1 MAGFTK
7 NRVAWLVTGNLH
19 KFNEV
24 RPVLSKYNIAAGMLR
39 KIDAVEIQD
48 DDIENVAKASALDA
62 VRKSRLPI
70 VVEDAG
76 LFIKTLGSFPGPYSS
91 FVYRTIGNDGVLKV
105 MRNVANRGAR
115 FRSVVAFSSPEQ
127 AEPLSFSCEV
137 RGEIVKRKRGTYGFG
152 FDPIFK
158 PSSSQKT
165 FAEMTV
171 DEKNKYSHRASA
183 FRRFAEWYAASF

>member
-1 MAGFTK
+1 MAGFLK
-7 NRVAWLVTGNLH
+7 NKVVWLVTGNLH

-48 DDIENVAKASALDA
+48 DDIENVAKASASDA

-70 VVEDAG
+70 AVEDAG
-76 LFIKTLGSFPGPYSS
+76 LFIEDLSSFPGPYSS
-91 FVYRTIGNDGVLKV
+91 FVYRTIGNDGILKL
-105 MRNVANRGAR
+105 MRNVANRSAC

-127 AEPLSFSCEV
+127 DESVSFSCEV
-137 RGEIVKRKRGTYGFG
+137 QGEIVKRKRGTGGFG

-158 PSSSQKT
+158 PSGSQKT

-171 DEKNKYSHRASA
+171 DEKNKYSHRALA

>member
-1 MAGFTK
+1 MAGFPK
-7 NRVAWLVTGNLH
+7 NRVAWLVTSNLH

-48 DDIENVAKASALDA
+48 DDIENVAKTSALDA

-76 LFIKTLGSFPGPYSS
+76 LFIETLSSFPGPYSS
-91 FVYRTIGNDGVLKV
+91 FVYRTIGNDGVLKL

-137 RGEIVKRKRGTYGFG
+137 RGEIVKRKRGTCGFG

-183 FRRFAEWYAASF
+183 FRRFAKWYAASF

>member
-1 MAGFTK
+1 MTGFPK
-7 NRVAWLVTGNLH
+7 SKVAWLVTGNLH

-39 KIDAVEIQD
+39 KINAIEIQD
-48 DDIENVAKASALDA
+48 DDIENVAKAGALDA
-62 VRKSRLPI
+62 VSKSQLPI

-76 LFIKTLGSFPGPYSS
+76 LFIETLGSFPGPYSS
-91 FVYRTIGNDGVLKV
+91 FVYRTIGNDGVLKL
-105 MRNVANRGAR
+105 MRNVANRCAR

-127 AEPLSFSCEV
+127 DEPLSFSCEV
-137 RGEIVKRKRGTYGFG
+137 RGEIVERKRGSDGFG
-152 FDPIFK
+152 FDPIFR
-158 PSSSQKT
+158 PSSSRKT

-183 FRRFAEWYAASF
+183 FRRFAEWYSAGF

>member
-1 MAGFTK
+1 MAGFPK

-24 RPVLSKYNIAAGMLR
+24 RPVLSKYNIAAGMLQ

-70 VVEDAG
+70 IVEDAG
-76 LFIKTLGSFPGPYSS
+76 LFIETLSSFPGPYSS
-91 FVYRTIGNDGVLKV
+91 FVYRTIGNDGILKLLRDV
-105 MRNVANRGAR
+105 VDRGAR
-115 FRSVVAFSSPEQ
+115 FRSVVAFFSPEQ
-127 AEPLSFSCEV
+127 DEPLSFSCEV
-137 RGEIVKRKRGTYGFG
+137 RGEIVERKRGTCGFG

-158 PSSSQKT
+158 PSGSQKT
-165 FAEMTV
+165 FAEMSV

-183 FRRFAEWYAASF
+183 FRRFAEWYTASF

>member
-1 MAGFTK
+1 MAGFPK
-7 NRVAWLVTGNLH
+7 SKVVWLVTGNLH

-76 LFIKTLGSFPGPYSS
+76 LFIEALSSFPGPYSS
-91 FVYRTIGNDGVLKV
+91 FVYRTIGNDGVLKL

-115 FRSVVAFSSPEQ
+115 FRSVVAFSSPKQ
-127 AEPLSFSCEV
+127 DASLSFTCEV
-137 RGEIVKRKRGTYGFG
+137 RGEIVKRKRGTGGFG

-171 DEKNKYSHRASA
+171 DEKNKHSHRALA